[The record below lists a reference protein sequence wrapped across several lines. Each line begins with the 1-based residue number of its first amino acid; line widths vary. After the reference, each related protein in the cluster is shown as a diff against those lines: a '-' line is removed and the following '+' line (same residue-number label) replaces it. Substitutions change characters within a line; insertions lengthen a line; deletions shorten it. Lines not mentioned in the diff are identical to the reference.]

1 VNTTLVKFTSNSTV
15 GNSSI
20 TDDGTTVTIGGNLTV
35 SGTTTTINSTTLA
48 IGDNI
53 IQLNGTGATNAG
65 LVVRDATAGSL
76 ISGSLLW
83 DTTND
88 KWIAGPLGSELEI
101 VTISGTQTLTN
112 KTINGS
118 QLVDTSVSNTK
129 LASSTITI
137 AGNSTA
143 LGGSITAATILTST
157 GIWSGSAQLPSGVVS
172 GSAQTIANLPSGTV
186 SGSSQITGIGNS
198 QLTNSSFYIGTTT
211 ISLGRATAAQ
221 TLTGVSIDG
230 NAGTVTNGVYTTG
243 AQTISGIKT
252 FSGTGAPFMKWSNTT
267 STDYLLAGMYDD
279 LGSQCVWIGL
289 GGRTQT
295 FTSYGAYSQNGL
307 SINQD
312 GPTGILNIAN
322 RGTQKRI
329 NLNTGTEGAA
339 SFTTLRIDN
348 QTVSVM
354 PDYSGGTLNV
364 NGNMTF
370 TNQGSKITF
379 GDSTSGNPS
388 MIGEGLVDT
397 YGTDS
402 DFISLYARSSFR
414 IFTTAT
420 NERARFDT
428 NGMNINGTILPGATN
443 SYNLGSATYGW
454 ANIYTNDLHLS
465 NMNKPKGNDIDGTSG
480 DWTIQEGAENLYII
494 NNNNGEKYKILLEKI

>member
-1 VNTTLVKFTSNSTV
+1 VNNTLVKFTSNSTV

-35 SGTTTTINSTTLA
+35 SGTTTTINSTTLS

-65 LVVRDATAGSL
+65 LVVRDATAASL

-88 KWIAGPLGSELEI
+88 YWIAGQLGSEQRLVRETEFNNA
-101 VTISGTQTLTN
+101 VTRI
-112 KTINGS
+112 
-118 QLVDTSVSNTK
+118 
-129 LASSTITI
+129 
-137 AGNSTA
+137 GNVE
-143 LGGSITAATILTST
+143 TST
-157 GIWSGSAQLPSGVVS
+157 GSLNSFTSSINTTIKTKLNTEGVFSGSAQLPSGVVS
-172 GSAQTIANLPSGTV
+172 GSAQTIANLPVGTV
-186 SGSSQITGIGNS
+186 SGSSQIAIGSTTGFGTYLN
-198 QLTNSSFYIGTTT
+198 QAVLTTSSPTFSTVSATTF
-211 ISLGRATAAQ
+211 
-221 TLTGVSIDG
+221 TGALSG
-230 NAGTVTNGVYTTG
+230 NAATVTNGVYTTG
-243 AQTISGIKT
+243 AQTISGVKT

-279 LGSQCVWIGL
+279 LGSQVVWLGL

-295 FTSYGAYSQNGL
+295 FSSYAAYSQNGL

-312 GPTGILNIAN
+312 GPTGIINIAN

>member
-1 VNTTLVKFTSNSTV
+1 M
-15 GNSSI
+15 
-20 TDDGTTVTIGGNLTV
+20 
-35 SGTTTTINSTTLA
+35 
-48 IGDNI
+48 
-53 IQLNGTGATNAG
+53 
-65 LVVRDATAGSL
+65 
-76 ISGSLLW
+76 
-83 DTTND
+83 
-88 KWIAGPLGSELEI
+88 
-101 VTISGTQTLTN
+101 
-112 KTINGS
+112 
-118 QLVDTSVSNTK
+118 
-129 LASSTITI
+129 
-137 AGNSTA
+137 
-143 LGGSITAATILTST
+143 
-157 GIWSGSAQLPSGVVS
+157 VS

-186 SGSSQITGIGNS
+186 SGSVQVS
-198 QLTNSSFYIGTTT
+198 LTGTTGYGT
-211 ISLGRATAAQ
+211 YINQALLTTSAPTFAGVTSTAALSVGYSISAEPFVAAQFYNTNTTASQQYGGILLSGINQAHLRFQVGTNTWDGVGAKKWQIRVGNGTGADEFGIYSWTKGSNTMTVSSNGDTVVSGNLSATNLSGTNTGDQ
-221 TLTGVSIDG
+221 TSVSG

-243 AQTISGIKT
+243 AQTISGVKT

-267 STDYLLAGMYDD
+267 STDYLLTGMYDD
-279 LGSQCVWIGL
+279 AGSQCVWIGL

-295 FTSYGAYSQNGL
+295 FSAYAAYSQNGL

-312 GPTGILNIAN
+312 GSTGIINIAN

-379 GDSTSGNPS
+379 GDSTSANPS

-414 IFTTAT
+414 IFTTTT
-420 NERARFDT
+420 NERARFDA